1 MAEVE
6 NEQPP
11 IEAEGEGAPEDQEPA
26 AEPVLDE
33 SGGYDDPEEGERAE
47 KIALCSQHRINPNA
61 LPNQDYLE
69 MKVMPTV
76 LKGLAEV
83 CEVRPENPVEFFAYY
98 LLKHSPE

>member
-1 MAEVE
+1 MTDVD
-6 NEQPP
+6 NEAAPP
-11 IEAEGEGAPEDQEPA
+11 VEAEGEGEQEQVEQVLEPE
-26 AEPVLDE
+26 LDP

-76 LKGLAEV
+76 LKGLAE
-83 CEVRPENPVEFFAYY
+83 
-98 LLKHSPE
+98 L